1 MYIYIYI
8 YIYIYC
14 YYIYYI
20 IYIYI
25 IYIAN
30 FDQFARNSGETTT
43 AYKISTPEN

>member
-1 MYIYIYI
+1 MLFYIY
-8 YIYIYC
+8 
-14 YYIYYI
+14 

-30 FDQFARNSGETTT
+30 FDQFAQNSGENTT